1 MSGHAAA
8 TVGNNSQ
15 VVLRN
20 NIARIKPLLD
30 LEGEWTVRDAEGDV
44 RDVIVLLKKEGA
56 IEHVSRDVF
65 NVKVHPDDP
74 SQGSD
79 IVNRWRWKPAH
90 KRYLKQVAEDVTT
103 FPCGHRAHIC
113 NPREVDGFSCRKCL
127 DDGDTP
133 EYSREQL
140 EELGV
145 V

>member
-1 MSGHAAA
+1 MSSDVAA

-15 VVLRN
+15 VRLRN

-30 LEGEWTVRDAEGDV
+30 LEGEWTVRDAEGNV
-44 RDVIVLLKKEGA
+44 RETLIFLKKEDA
-56 IEHVSRDVF
+56 IEKVGKDVF
-65 NVKVHPDDP
+65 NVKIHEGDP

-79 IVNRWRWKPAH
+79 ILCRWRWNRPH
-90 KRYLKQVAEDVTT
+90 KKYCKQVAEDVTT

-127 DDGDTP
+127 DDGDSP

-140 EELGV
+140 GELGV